1 MASLGQPANTFDSY
15 DAIGN
20 REDLAD
26 VIWNISP
33 TECPFQMMVGRGRAS
48 ARLHEW
54 QTDQLATA
62 AANSQIEGDD
72 YSGDAIVAT
81 VRLGNYTNIS
91 SKVIVIAGTQEVVDK
106 AGRKSELAYQ
116 IAKNGQELKRDM
128 EVTLT
133 GNNLAVV
140 GNATTARELHG
151 LEGWYGSQAVAPPAD
166 NTSRGAGGSDGG
178 ISTGVVPDS
187 AATDGTQRALSEA
200 LLKDV
205 IQAVWTN
212 GGDGECVM
220 VGPFN
225 KSVISEFTGNSTRE
239 NMAATKKLFAAI
251 DWYVSDF
258 GTHQIV
264 PNRFSRERTVHVLTK
279 RLWSVDYLRAF
290 RIVPLA
296 KTGDNDKRLLLS
308 EYSLRSSN
316 ETGSGVVADVN
327 TS

>member
-1 MASLGQPANTFDSY
+1 MAQPTNTFDSY

-54 QTDQLATA
+54 QTDVLATA
-62 AANSQIEGDD
+62 AQNSAIEGDD
-72 YSGDAIVAT
+72 ATGLAITPT
-81 VRLGNYTNIS
+81 VRLGNYSNIS
-91 SKVIVIAGTQEVVDK
+91 TKVIVISGTQEVVDK
-106 AGRKSELAYQ
+106 AGRQSELAYQ
-116 IAKNGQELKRDM
+116 IAKAGQELKRDM

-133 GNNLAVV
+133 GNNAAVL
-140 GNATTARELHG
+140 GDATTARELAS
-151 LEGWYGSQAVAPPAD
+151 LEAWYGSQAVAPPAD
-166 NTSRGAGGSDGG
+166 NTSRGAGGADGSLAGG
-178 ISTGVVPDS
+178 IPTT
-187 AATDGTQRALSEA
+187 AASDGTQRPLSEA

-220 VGPFN
+220 VGPYN

-239 NMAATKKLFAAI
+239 NMASTKKLFAAI

-290 RIVPLA
+290 RIIPLA
-296 KTGDNDKRLLLS
+296 KTGDNDKRELLA
-308 EYSLRSSN
+308 EYTLRSSN